1 MSVSYDRRVVTRD
14 EASFFST
21 IPHTLHEE
29 QPLLP
34 KVPYS
39 AYIEATTTR
48 RRRLD
53 QEGRRVEE
61 GIISCRPYP
70 SSKARLSHHQKRKQ
84 ENSNLEHFFFGETQA
99 KRTVSCRVEN
109 RHPASHPAFARPHH
123 HHHQQTTSTHRTS
136 NQNHIISSDLSD
148 DTIINWNDPSSLP
161 SYLNQSVQPFAQVL
175 FRNHHHH
182 EFQ

>member
-53 QEGRRVEE
+53 QEGRRVE
-61 GIISCRPYP
+61 GIIPFTSLSIVKSAIVAPP
-70 SSKARLSHHQKRKQ
+70 ETKAR
-84 ENSNLEHFFFGETQA
+84 ELEPRTFFFRRNASQKNSVLQGGEPGI
-99 KRTVSCRVEN
+99 
-109 RHPASHPAFARPHH
+109 RHHIRHSPATSSSST
-123 HHHQQTTSTHRTS
+123 TTSTHRTS
-136 NQNHIISSDLSD
+136 SNQNHISSDLSD
-148 DTIINWNDPSSLP
+148 DTIIN
-161 SYLNQSVQPFAQVL
+161 Y
-175 FRNHHHH
+175 
-182 EFQ
+182 

>member
-84 ENSNLEHFFFGETQA
+84 ENSNLEDFSE
-99 KRTVSCRVEN
+99 KRKPKEQCLAGWRTGI
-109 RHPASHPAFARPHH
+109 RHHIRHSPG
-123 HHHQQTTSTHRTS
+123 
-136 NQNHIISSDLSD
+136 HIII
-148 DTIINWNDPSSLP
+148 IINK
-161 SYLNQSVQPFAQVL
+161 QPQPIEPRTRTTL
-175 FRNHHHH
+175 FHQI
-182 EFQ
+182 FLMILS